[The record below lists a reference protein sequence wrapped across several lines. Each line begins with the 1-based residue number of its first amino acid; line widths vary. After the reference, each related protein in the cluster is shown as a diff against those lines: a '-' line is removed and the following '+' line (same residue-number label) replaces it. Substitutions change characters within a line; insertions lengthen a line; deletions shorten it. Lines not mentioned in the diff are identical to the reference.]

1 MRSILNDSWFMNMLF
16 YLSVFLSERLW
27 SEDDSFRVAVKG
39 DFWFSFLSSLMPSSE
54 SSIRKDSMCLTSCID
69 SVISYYS
76 LRSSANDR
84 WVIITIVDDWWS
96 QKDRKPALK
105 KILTI
110 LFVWK
115 WEHNMWFLIFE
126 NFNCIKIIVIC
137 KWLHLQIQ
145 QLITLTE

>member
-1 MRSILNDSWFMNMLF
+1 MYNDSWFMNMLF

-76 LRSSANDR
+76 FLDRQLTIVGWSLRSSR
-84 WVIITIVDDWWS
+84 PRSS

-126 NFNCIKIIVIC
+126 YFNCIKIIVIC